1 MLPRVGAEFLT
12 IVHGERD
19 RITTAA
25 QAYVLREHL
34 PGARLVML
42 PGTGHVPMVSRSREL
57 NDLIVNFL

>member
-19 RITTAA
+19 RIIAPA
-25 QAYVLREHL
+25 QAYFLREHL

-42 PGTGHVPMVSRSREL
+42 PGTGHVPMISRSREL
-57 NDLIVNFL
+57 NDLIAEFL